1 MVEALRRNSRQVHPS
16 REGVRNRYRA
26 RTKRKLSRNSSR
38 GIGLGVQNNSGF
50 GSGRDGNVTPS
61 PRGKEKKNITLRFTI
76 IDSCEDAE
84 DSTSDEDELQTGLV
98 RNLLTRNPKNSCIVS
113 REWAALKTWI
123 PPDNH
128 NVVRRDVVRG
138 PHGRSPVQTTTRQI
152 RCEGCMTR
160 GRKPRRRG
168 SERRRGRIW
177 CKYERLVF

>member
-1 MVEALRRNSRQVHPS
+1 MRPDYSFEQFEKMRKTSMVEALRRNSRQVHPS
-16 REGVRNRYRA
+16 REDVRNRYRA

-84 DSTSDEDELQTGLV
+84 DSTSDEDELQTGLI
-98 RNLLTRNPKNSCIVS
+98 RNLLTRDPKNSCIVS

-123 PPDNH
+123 PPDN
-128 NVVRRDVVRG
+128 
-138 PHGRSPVQTTTRQI
+138 QI
-152 RCEGCMTR
+152 L
-160 GRKPRRRG
+160 
-168 SERRRGRIW
+168 SEDTQ
-177 CKYERLVF
+177 